1 MFIPDP
7 DPDFLPI
14 PYPGFGSATLVLD
27 TETELWAAYLRPPVL
42 HFTSITTVSAAP
54 YRRVADPDPHGSAPN

>member
-14 PYPGFGSATLVLD
+14 PYPGSRGQNDKRHQIPYPGYGFATLYV
-27 TETELWAAYLRPPVL
+27 ENPEFEAG
-42 HFTSITTVSAAP
+42 
-54 YRRVADPDPHGSAPN
+54 RRE